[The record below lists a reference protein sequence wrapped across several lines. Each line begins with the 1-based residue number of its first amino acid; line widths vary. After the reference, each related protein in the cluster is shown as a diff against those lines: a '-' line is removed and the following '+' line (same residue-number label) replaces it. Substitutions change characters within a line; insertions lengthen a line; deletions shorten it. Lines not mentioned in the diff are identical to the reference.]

1 MNSISSRLKCTRLG
15 GGGALRNLLIGHQLM
30 FVSL

>member
-15 GGGALRNLLIGHQLM
+15 GGALRKLLIGHQLM